1 MTKVLVAGASA
12 AGLVERLND
21 AGFEVVQDS
30 EFTLTSS
37 GFEDAPCM
45 ENPEP
50 DQPENPEPDQPK
62 FLRRAK
68 SSHKQNRRTS
78 LKARK

>member
-1 MTKVLVAGASA
+1 MTKVHVAGASA

-50 DQPENPEPDQPK
+50 DQPK

-68 SSHKQNRRTS
+68 SSHKQNRRKS

>member
-37 GFEDAPCM
+37 GFEDARM
-45 ENPEP
+45 
-50 DQPENPEPDQPK
+50 ENPEPDQPK